1 MKNILLISATSGNNY
16 NLAKEIEVLV
26 TTKDINYKLIKLDDF
41 SIPLYNPKIEHTTNS
56 KDISK
61 LDNLFQD
68 ADGFIF
74 CAPEYNGS
82 SPPILTNVIAWLSVK
97 TENWRGAFNGK
108 TALICTHS
116 GGAGNNFI
124 NSLRIQ
130 LNHLGVIVLPRAI
143 SKSDDSPLKEESIS
157 KILDQLVSIT

>member
-16 NLAKEIEVLV
+16 QLAKEIESLLK
-26 TTKDINYKLIKLDDF
+26 TKDVNYNLIKLDDF
-41 SIPLYNPKIEHTTNS
+41 SIPLYHPKIEKTTES

-61 LDNLFQD
+61 VDELFQN
-68 ADGFIF
+68 AKGFIF

-82 SPPILTNVIAWLSVK
+82 TPPILTNVIAWISVK
-97 TENWRGAFNGK
+97 TSNWRGAFNGK
-108 TALICTHS
+108 SALICTHS
-116 GGAGNNFI
+116 GGTGNNFI

-143 SKSDDSPLKEESIS
+143 SKTDDSPLKKDSVS
-157 KILDQLVSIT
+157 NFLDQLISIT